1 MVTAVTAEQ
10 LYDACHRRLE
20 LRWLFRPT
28 GETQRTISSTPE
40 QDNRS
45 LVGHLNFIHPHRIQV
60 IGKPESSYLH
70 GLGKNSYNDALRQLL
85 RPETA
90 MVILADDQQAPQE
103 MLQLARSQ
111 EVPLLRSTLNSN
123 RLINELDFY
132 LGNLFADTQ
141 VVHGVFM
148 EVLGTGVLLTG
159 ESAIGK
165 SELALELLTRGHRLI
180 ADDAPIFVR
189 STPGSLT
196 GHCPEILQNFLE
208 VRGLGVL
215 NIRAMFGD
223 VAVKQQ
229 MELHLI
235 VHLAPTRHEQLQQL
249 DRLRGTRRKRQLLD
263 VEVDEVELPVAPG
276 RNLAVL
282 VEAAARN
289 HILYTN
295 GYDAAEDFSE
305 QQQRLIHQEAP

>member
-1 MVTAVTAEQ
+1 MTDQRISARQ
-10 LYDACHRRLE
+10 LYDACHRRLKLE
-20 LRWLFRPT
+20 WLHQPEKPT
-28 GETQRTISSTPE
+28 ALTAPVSIPE
-40 QDNRS
+40 GGRS
-45 LVGHLNFIHPHRIQV
+45 LIGHLNFIHPPRIQV
-60 IGKPESSYLH
+60 IGTAELSYLE
-70 GLGKNSYNDALRQLL
+70 GLGKNSHNDALKLL
-85 RPETA
+85 FSAQTSLVLFADGLAPPETMYQTA
-90 MVILADDQQAPQE
+90 K
-103 MLQLARSQ
+103 ARGI
-111 EVPLLRSTLNSN
+111 PLIRSPLNSN
-123 RLINELDFY
+123 RLISDLSFY
-132 LGNLFADTQ
+132 LRSVIAEPQ

-148 EVLGTGVLLTG
+148 DVLGIGVLLTG

-180 ADDAPIFVR
+180 ADDAPLF
-189 STPGSLT
+189 SHSSPGKLI
-196 GHCPEILQNFLE
+196 GHCPEVLQNFLE

-223 VAVKQQ
+223 VAVKQN

-235 VHLAPTRHEQLQQL
+235 VRLVPVSLERLEQL
-249 DRLRGTRRKRQLLD
+249 DRLRGTLRKRSLME

-295 GYDAAEDFSE
+295 GYDSTEDFIRR
-305 QQQRLIHQEAP
+305 QRELMSDES